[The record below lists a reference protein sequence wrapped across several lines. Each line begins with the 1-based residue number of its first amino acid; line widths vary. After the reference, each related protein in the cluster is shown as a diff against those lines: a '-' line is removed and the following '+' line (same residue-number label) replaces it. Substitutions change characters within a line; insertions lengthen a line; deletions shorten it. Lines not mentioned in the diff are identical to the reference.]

1 MSVEG
6 KRTRNGSHPLRAV
19 SGFTTKGYIHAL
31 VDSTSNSNSNSDSR
45 VPLVQIS
52 DDSHITHD
60 SFRLY
65 TDQREASH
73 LRNRNING
81 AGQVDNTDVMDQF
94 SQWSS
99 YKRSS
104 SPHNT
109 GEPPIR
115 HVSQRR
121 TDFTSK
127 DELSKFSKNH
137 NFIFHKGFL
146 KRQRSI
152 RRESRQAKVRS
163 RFRNKKELTSVL
175 DYVELEQMDIRDV
188 LPCHSVNMHAV
199 RNITSSTPAVTAVP
213 RLRNQIYTINAST
226 RPLRSRNHSIR
237 RKLPK
242 SHPVPRPI
250 TPTTTTAQNPTPP
263 TKSTYRKGVRRS
275 NTSPGV
281 LYHPRTRGVKNPNSQ
296 ARQQQQLLLKLWK
309 EYLML
314 VVAQRTQLRLSFL
327 SSPGSMSN
335 QSSPR
340 SSNASD
346 LDISLL
352 STPTRLFHTAGHT
365 KSDPIIIPDD
375 RDDNIHSNRAF

>member
-1 MSVEG
+1 M
-6 KRTRNGSHPLRAV
+6 
-19 SGFTTKGYIHAL
+19 
-31 VDSTSNSNSNSDSR
+31 
-45 VPLVQIS
+45 QIS

-60 SFRLY
+60 SFRRY
-65 TDQREASH
+65 TYHPEASQ

-81 AGQVDNTDVMDQF
+81 AGLVDNTDVMDQF
-94 SQWSS
+94 SQWTS

-109 GEPPIR
+109 SEKPVR
-115 HVSQRR
+115 HISQRR

-127 DELSKFSKNH
+127 DELSKFSKNR

-152 RRESRQAKVRS
+152 CRESRQAKVRS

-175 DYVELEQMDIRDV
+175 DYVELEQMDIREV
-188 LPCHSVNMHAV
+188 LPTHSVNMHAV
-199 RNITSSTPAVTAVP
+199 RNITSSAPTVTAVP
-213 RLRNQIYTINAST
+213 KLRNQIYTINANT

-242 SHPVPRPI
+242 SHPVPRPM
-250 TPTTTTAQNPTPP
+250 TPAGTTTTTTTTTAQNPTPP
-263 TKSTYRKGVRRS
+263 SKSMYRKGVRRS

-281 LYHPRTRGVKNPNSQ
+281 LYHPRTRTGKNPNSQ
-296 ARQQQQLLLKLWK
+296 KRQQQQQLLLELWK

-352 STPTRLFHTAGHT
+352 STPTRLFHAAGHT

-375 RDDNIHSNRAF
+375 QDNSIHGNRVF